1 MVKSIRPSLYTLS
14 LGQDLCEATVNALLE
29 RTWGDPL
36 AICDALILLPN
47 NRAIKSMTEAFVR
60 HAQPGLLLPRL
71 VAVGDLALD
80 ETLGPLLDPL
90 DDAHDIDPVIEPL
103 PRLMLLA
110 AIVTKYRAASGDPI
124 NANEALRL
132 ARYLAGVIDELEIE
146 EISFNRFDLIK
157 PEEDIAGHWQKS
169 YGQLL
174 SMLPEYYAELRRL
187 KYMSPAERRN
197 QLLNRLSG
205 QFKRSPSAHFVAAA
219 GISTAAPAVARLLKT
234 IALLPNSMVV
244 LPAVDMAMAE
254 CDWDKLGPHEA
265 VEGELWS
272 KPSHESNNF
281 K

>member
-146 EISFNRFDLIK
+146 EIDR
-157 PEEDIAGHWQKS
+157 KS
-169 YGQLL
+169 
-174 SMLPEYYAELRRL
+174 
-187 KYMSPAERRN
+187 
-197 QLLNRLSG
+197 
-205 QFKRSPSAHFVAAA
+205 
-219 GISTAAPAVARLLKT
+219 
-234 IALLPNSMVV
+234 VV
-244 LPAVDMAMAE
+244 
-254 CDWDKLGPHEA
+254 
-265 VEGELWS
+265 
-272 KPSHESNNF
+272 
-281 K
+281 